1 MTCIP
6 GVAFM
11 TTDSV
16 LTVIKQAIFEV
27 LPQSRGIKIEPTDA
41 LEQLGANSVERADI
55 VLMVL
60 EKLNLNISLVEVFGP
75 RNIGDLAELLHAK
88 L

>member
-1 MTCIP
+1 MTCTS

-16 LTVIKQAIFEV
+16 LTVIKQVIFEV
-27 LPQSRGIKIEPTDA
+27 LPQSRGIQIEPTDA

>member
-1 MTCIP
+1 
-6 GVAFM
+6 M

-16 LTVIKQAIFEV
+16 LTVIKQVIFEV
-27 LPQSRGIKIEPTDA
+27 LPQCRGIAIEPTDA